1 MHQRL
6 QQKQP
11 LKTTHVQPTSNRAKT
26 EETLTETT
34 TELVWKHKTRTTRET
49 SLTLTVYSVSAQKI
63 SCVVKHMKDPKIN
76 LDNKNKPKYLTE
88 EESKSS
94 MNNMIQDQEVNQYV
108 YKKEDL
114 KNNLKKKFAII

>member
-1 MHQRL
+1 
-6 QQKQP
+6 
-11 LKTTHVQPTSNRAKT
+11 
-26 EETLTETT
+26 
-34 TELVWKHKTRTTRET
+34 
-49 SLTLTVYSVSAQKI
+49 
-63 SCVVKHMKDPKIN
+63 MKDPKIN

-114 KNNLKKKFAII
+114 KNNLKKNLLSFEVNAQAVCNPFLREKRFSNKKKKT